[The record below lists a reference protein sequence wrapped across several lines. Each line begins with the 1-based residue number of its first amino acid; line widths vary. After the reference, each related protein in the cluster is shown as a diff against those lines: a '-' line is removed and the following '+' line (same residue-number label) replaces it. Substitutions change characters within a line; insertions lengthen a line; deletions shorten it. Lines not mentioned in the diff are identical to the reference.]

1 MNGSISSL
9 NDELVQLRTEID
21 ARLVLYTDFDDDCPQ
36 GLREAIRHSLLAPG
50 KRLRPILVISVAE
63 ACGSNSQAALPAAC
77 AVEMIH
83 TYSLIHDDLPAMDDD
98 DLRRGLPTCH
108 AKFGEANAILAGD
121 ALQARAFEII
131 AREVTPPMTAARCCA
146 ALGKAAGA
154 TALVGGQFDDLD
166 AEFRAGS
173 IEQLQ
178 HIHRRKTGALLT
190 VCAELGGL
198 IAGVDAQELLRLMN
212 YGQKLGL
219 AFQITDDL
227 LDIDG
232 DRNTM
237 GKNVQKDANVG
248 KLTYPALLGVQRSR
262 ELAASLVD
270 EACQAV
276 SFLGAAASRLE
287 SIARYVQNRN
297 H

>member
-21 ARLVLYTDFDDDCPQ
+21 AWLLQYTEFDDDCPD

-63 ACGSNSQAALPAAC
+63 ACGLTSHAAQSAAC

-131 AREVTPPMTAARCCA
+131 AREVTPPTTAVRCCA
-146 ALGKAAGA
+146 ALAKAAGA
-154 TALVGGQFDDLD
+154 SALVGGQYDDLD
-166 AEFRAGS
+166 AEFKTGGV
-173 IEQLQ
+173 EQLQ

-198 IAGVDAQELLRLMN
+198 IAGVDDQQLLRLCS

-232 DRNTM
+232 DRSTM
-237 GKNVQKDANVG
+237 GKNVQKDARVG
-248 KLTYPALLGVQRSR
+248 KLTYPALLGVEQSR
-262 ELAASLVD
+262 KLVARLID

-276 SFLGAAASRLE
+276 AFLGAAASRLE
-287 SIARYVQNRN
+287 RIARYVQNRN